1 MQHQV
6 AVCLL
11 GDITVRVDDSAP
23 VRLTAKSRIGAS
35 LMEYLIMQRGQ
46 PVSGARLIRELW
58 KDRTGRNPENAL
70 KTMISRLRS
79 LLHGICVGLGDCVAN
94 GASGYYWQTLP
105 WVQVDV
111 LDLMD
116 CMDRLRQ
123 RPPEAEKRELL
134 ERIMVEYTDDLYN
147 SGDIS
152 NGSAMVN
159 YLHKEYLDAAC
170 ALVEMMRAEKAWG
183 EICRVCR
190 RALEIDGTDRQL
202 RAEMADAAEWLER
215 GERRRS
221 DRRDD
226 RQDADENEESLSRS
240 TETGRQLRLN
250 LDLIAR
256 ELQEKDRERQGP
268 FFCDYPVFK
277 EIYNIQMRNLERL
290 GSTMFLGVMM
300 VTGENGGLT
309 SVSRESAMA
318 ALMEILRN
326 NLRKGDIVTRL
337 DADLVA
343 MLLPTVNYST
353 GSMVMGR
360 IEKLFG
366 KEYPRGGVTLQY
378 RVNPLG
384 NVMA

>member
-1 MQHQV
+1 MKSGRAIRDPCGKACVGRAPRRKEGMRMQHQV

-11 GDITVRVDDSAP
+11 GDITVRVDDDAP

-58 KDRTGRNPENAL
+58 KDRPGRNPENAL

-116 CMDRLRQ
+116 CIDRLRQ

-152 NGSAMVN
+152 NGIAMVN

-190 RALEIDGTDRQL
+190 RALEIDSTDRQL

-215 GERRRS
+215 GERRRG
-221 DRRDD
+221 DRRDG
-226 RQDADENEESLSRS
+226 RQDADENEEILSAR
-240 TETGRQLRLN
+240 TETGRQR
-250 LDLIAR
+250 
-256 ELQEKDRERQGP
+256 
-268 FFCDYPVFK
+268 
-277 EIYNIQMRNLERL
+277 
-290 GSTMFLGVMM
+290 
-300 VTGENGGLT
+300 
-309 SVSRESAMA
+309 
-318 ALMEILRN
+318 
-326 NLRKGDIVTRL
+326 
-337 DADLVA
+337 
-343 MLLPTVNYST
+343 T
-353 GSMVMGR
+353 GSVMGR
-360 IEKLFG
+360 SSAITRYSRKSTTSRCATWSAWA
-366 KEYPRGGVTLQY
+366 P
-378 RVNPLG
+378 PCSW
-384 NVMA
+384 A

>member
-134 ERIMVEYTDDLYN
+134 ILDPMLAT
-147 SGDIS
+147 G
-152 NGSAMVN
+152 GSASAAIQFIKDRGCSHMRLVN
-159 YLHKEYLDAAC
+159 
-170 ALVEMMRAEKAWG
+170 
-183 EICRVCR
+183 
-190 RALEIDGTDRQL
+190 
-202 RAEMADAAEWLER
+202 
-215 GERRRS
+215 
-221 DRRDD
+221 
-226 RQDADENEESLSRS
+226 
-240 TETGRQLRLN
+240 
-250 LDLIAR
+250 LIAAPEGIAR
-256 ELQEKDRERQGP
+256 IQKDHP
-268 FFCDYPVFK
+268 DVD
-277 EIYNIQMRNLERL
+277 IY
-290 GSTMFLGVMM
+290 V
-300 VTGENGGLT
+300 
-309 SVSRESAMA
+309 A
-318 ALMEILRN
+318 ALDDHLNEHGYIVPGL
-326 NLRKGDIVTRL
+326 GDAGDR
-337 DADLVA
+337 
-343 MLLPTVNYST
+343 
-353 GSMVMGR
+353 
-360 IEKLFG
+360 LFG
-366 KEYPRGGVTLQY
+366 TK
-378 RVNPLG
+378 
-384 NVMA
+384 